1 MVRQRRNAPMAR
13 HTKSIIVITLMT
25 VICLPLGL
33 LVNEIFLKVFV
44 GIMMLAL
51 FEFWVAM
58 RAAQYRRMCRN
69 DPDNPDNLENVEG
82 RSAFARRRG
91 FPDKRS

>member
-1 MVRQRRNAPMAR
+1 MAR

-44 GIMMLAL
+44 GIMVLAL

-69 DPDNPDNLENVEG
+69 DPDNPDNVEG

>member
-44 GIMMLAL
+44 GIMVLAL

-69 DPDNPDNLENVEG
+69 DPDNLENVEG